1 MKLDETELRNAL
13 RRKPAPPE
21 LADRIMM
28 QIEDGERMRSR
39 FSPRMLAAAALVFL
53 TLGIGTVHEFRSE
66 LERRRGE
73 EARQQLLLALSITA
87 EKASLARRLIGSD

>member
-1 MKLDETELRNAL
+1 MNLDEKQLSIAL
-13 RRKPAPPE
+13 RRQPAPPG

-28 QIEDGERMRSR
+28 QIEDEKRIRSR

-53 TLGIGTVHEFRSE
+53 TLGIATVHEVRSN
-66 LERRRGE
+66 LEQRRGE